1 MVANLPLHVKNDH
14 PVAQRNRRTGVVE
27 STWIDQS
34 SVSLAIRHSS
44 ISNLTSSDHKTQL
57 MTDYEKLGQFYLGKT
72 HDLKSGT
79 TSPDELVMYDSKDLT
94 THAVCVG
101 MTGSG
106 KTGLCLALLEEAA
119 IDGIPAICIDPKGDL
134 GNLMLT
140 FPKLQAGDF
149 EPWVDAQE
157 AARNGMTTSEYAGKT
172 AARWRDGLAEW
183 GQSGE
188 RIQKFRDAAEVAIYT
203 PASNAGRQIT
213 VLKSFDKPNAQV
225 LGDSEAYRARILSAV
240 SGLLALLQIDADPI
254 ASREHILLST
264 IFDSFWRNGQNIDMG
279 TLIRSIQAPS
289 FNKVGFLDLESFYPQ
304 GDRFKLAMTL
314 NNLLASPSFAAWL
327 EGEPLDIQKLLYT
340 PEGKPRLAIVS
351 ISHLSD
357 QERMFFVTI
366 LLNEMVSWMRNQTGT
381 SSLRAILYMDEVFG
395 YFPPTANPPSKQPM
409 LTLLKQAR
417 AFGLGCVLA
426 TQNPVDLDYKGLSNC
441 GTWFLGR
448 LQTERDK
455 MRVLEGLEGAANSA
469 GSTFDRQAMEQTLAG
484 LGSRVFLMNNVHEDA
499 PTIFRSRWALSYLR
513 GPVSRQQIEVLMA
526 PLKQASPSVA
536 ATAAAT
542 AAVAAQR
549 FAAPQAELPTQ
560 PTRPVLPPGIPEYFL
575 PVSMRVERVL
585 YRPSLLS
592 QSRVH
597 FIDAKNDIDNWDRVT
612 LIRLAADSMPADPW
626 IECDEWDESDL
637 PQILTETEFPDANYR
652 DLPTELTQK
661 KSYTSWATA
670 LKNHLY
676 QDRKLSVFTCEEL
689 KKTSQPGESESDFR
703 IRLRLDAREERDRL
717 IEKLRRKYAAKFST
731 LEGKLRRAEQK
742 IEKEKSQK
750 SSKTLSTAVS
760 FGTTI
765 LGALFGRKIGS
776 ATNISRAGTV
786 IRSASAAAS
795 EAGDI
800 RAAEEQYA
808 ALLQE
813 REELNT
819 TVEAEVQQISD
830 QLDTDLMKFESMEIS
845 PRKTDTA
852 VDRVALLWLPYSD
865 DGAGNISRA
874 F

>member
-1 MVANLPLHVKNDH
+1 M
-14 PVAQRNRRTGVVE
+14 
-27 STWIDQS
+27 I
-34 SVSLAIRHSS
+34 
-44 ISNLTSSDHKTQL
+44 
-57 MTDYEKLGQFYLGKT
+57 DYEKLGLFYLGKQ
-72 HDLKSGT
+72 HDLKTGVT
-79 TSPDELVMYDSKDLT
+79 DPDKLLMYDSKDLS

-140 FPKLQAGDF
+140 FPGLHAADF
-149 EPWVDAQE
+149 EPWVDPQE
-157 AARNGMTTSEYAGKT
+157 AVRSDMSITEFAKKT
-172 AARWRDGLAEW
+172 ADTWSKGLEDW

-188 RIQKFRDAAEVAIYT
+188 RIQKLRDAAEVAIYT
-203 PASNAGRQIT
+203 PASTAGRQIT
-213 VLKSFDKPNAQV
+213 VLRSFDAPNAHV
-225 LGDSEAYRARILSAV
+225 LNDAEAFRDKILSAV

-254 ASREHILLST
+254 SSREHILLST
-264 IFDSFWRNGQNIDMG
+264 IFDFFWRSNQNIEMG
-279 TLIRSIQAPS
+279 ALIRSIQTPP

-304 GDRFKLAMTL
+304 SERFKLAMTL

-340 PEGKPRLAIVS
+340 PEGKPRLAVIS
-351 ISHLSD
+351 IAHLSD

-381 SSLRAILYMDEVFG
+381 TSLRAILYMDEVFG
-395 YFPPTANPPSKQPM
+395 YFPPTANPPSKRPM

-417 AFGLGCVLA
+417 AYGLGCVLA

-455 MRVLEGLEGAANSA
+455 MRVLEGLEGAANST
-469 GSTFDRQAMEQTLAG
+469 GVKFDRQAMEQTLAG

-499 PTIFRSRWALSYLR
+499 PTVFRSRWALSYLR
-513 GPVSRQQIEVLMA
+513 GPVSRQQIETLMA
-526 PLKQASPSVA
+526 PLKQFDPVTAGTGTVA
-536 ATAAAT
+536 ATT
-542 AAVAAQR
+542 APPR
-549 FAAPQAELPTQ
+549 FAAPQAELPSQ
-560 PTRPVLPPGIPEYFL
+560 PARPVLPPGISEYFL
-575 PVSMRVERVL
+575 PANVHAARVV

-597 FIDAKNDIDNWDRVT
+597 FIDAKNGIDLWDPVT
-612 LIRLAADSMPADPW
+612 LIRLAADSVPADPW
-626 IECDEWDESDL
+626 TDSDEWDEADL
-637 PQILTETEFPDANYR
+637 PQLLTEPEFPGADYR
-652 DLPTELTQK
+652 DLPSEVTQK
-661 KSYTSWATA
+661 KSYTSWTTA

-676 QDRKLSVFTCEEL
+676 RDRKLSVFTCEEL
-689 KKTSQPGESESDFR
+689 KQTSQPGESESDFR
-703 IRLRLDAREERDRL
+703 IRLRLKAREERDRL
-717 IEKLRRKYAAKFST
+717 IEKLRRKYATKVST
-731 LEGKLRRAEQK
+731 LDGKIRRAEQK
-742 IEKEKSQK
+742 IEKEKAQK
-750 SSKTLSTAVS
+750 SSKTLSTAVN
-760 FGTTI
+760 FGTSV
-765 LGALFGRKIGS
+765 LGALFGRKVGS
-776 ATNISRAGTV
+776 ATNITRAGSV
-786 IRSASAAAS
+786 IKSASGMAS

-808 ALLQE
+808 ALLHD

-819 TVEAEVQQISD
+819 TVEAEVQQIAD
-830 QLDTDLMKFESMEIS
+830 QLDTDLMKFDSMEIS

-852 VDRVALLWLPYSD
+852 VDRIALLWLPYD
-865 DGAGNISRA
+865 DSGEGEIRRA

>member
-1 MVANLPLHVKNDH
+1 
-14 PVAQRNRRTGVVE
+14 
-27 STWIDQS
+27 
-34 SVSLAIRHSS
+34 
-44 ISNLTSSDHKTQL
+44 

-79 TSPDELVMYDSKDLT
+79 TSPDQLVMYDAKDLT

-119 IDGIPAICIDPKGDL
+119 LDGIPAICIDPKGDL

-140 FPKLQAGDF
+140 FPKLQDSDF

-157 AARNGMTTSEYAGKT
+157 ASRNGITTAEYAAKT
-172 AARWRDGLAEW
+172 ADLWRNGLTEW

-188 RIQKFRDAAEVAIYT
+188 RIQKLRDSAEVAIYT
-203 PASNAGRQIT
+203 PASSAGRQIT
-213 VLKSFDKPNAQV
+213 VLKSFDAPNVQV
-225 LGDSEAYRARILSAV
+225 LNDSEAFRGRIMSAV

-264 IFDSFWRNGQNIDMG
+264 IFDSYWRSGQNVDMG
-279 TLIRSIQAPS
+279 ALIRSIQAPP

-304 GDRFKLAMTL
+304 AERFKLAMTL
-314 NNLLASPSFAAWL
+314 NNLLASPSFAAWM

-366 LLNEMVSWMRNQTGT
+366 LLNEMVSWMRSQTGT
-381 SSLRAILYMDEVFG
+381 SSLRALLYMDEVFG
-395 YFPPTANPPSKQPM
+395 YFPPVANPPSKQPM

-499 PTIFRSRWALSYLR
+499 PTVFRSRWALSYLR

-526 PLKQASPSVA
+526 PLKKTDPA
-536 ATAAAT
+536 AGAT
-542 AAVAAQR
+542 AAVSTAAAAQR
-549 FAAPQAELPTQ
+549 FAAPQAELPSQ
-560 PTRPVLPPGIPEYFL
+560 PARPVLPPGIPEYFL
-575 PVSMRVERVL
+575 PVHMHLERVV
-585 YRPSLLS
+585 YRPSLLG

-597 FIDAKNDIDNWDRVT
+597 FIDAKNGIDLWDPVT
-612 LIRLAADSMPADPW
+612 LIRLAADSIPADPW
-626 IECDEWDESDL
+626 QESDEWDEADV
-637 PQILTETEFPDANYR
+637 PQILAEPEFQDAEYR
-652 DLPTELTQK
+652 DLPTEMTQK
-661 KSYTSWATA
+661 KSYTSWTTA

-676 QDRKLSVFTCEEL
+676 RDRKLSVFTCEEL

-703 IRLRLDAREERDRL
+703 IRLRMDAREERDRL
-717 IEKLRRKYAAKFST
+717 IEKLRRKYASKFST
-731 LEGKLRRAEQK
+731 LDDKLRRAEQK
-742 IEKEKSQK
+742 VEKEKAQK
-750 SSKTLSTAVS
+750 STKTLSTAVN
-760 FGTTI
+760 FGASV
-765 LGALFGRKIGS
+765 LGALFGRKLGS
-776 ATNISRAGTV
+776 VSNVTRAGSV
-786 IRSASAAAS
+786 IRSANAAAS

-800 RAAEEQYA
+800 RMAEEQYA

-819 TVEAEVQQISD
+819 TVEAEVQQIAD
-830 QLDTDLMKFESMEIS
+830 QLDTDLMKFDNMEIS

-852 VDRVALLWLPYSD
+852 VDRVALLWLPYAD
-865 DGAGNISRA
+865 DGAGNIERA

>member
-1 MVANLPLHVKNDH
+1 
-14 PVAQRNRRTGVVE
+14 
-27 STWIDQS
+27 
-34 SVSLAIRHSS
+34 
-44 ISNLTSSDHKTQL
+44 
-57 MTDYEKLGQFYLGKT
+57 MTDFDQNLGQFYLGRT
-72 HDLKSGT
+72 HDLKTGI
-79 TSPDELVMYDSKDLT
+79 TSLDELLMYESKDLT

-140 FPKLQAGDF
+140 FPRLQPEDF
-149 EPWVDAQE
+149 EPWVDAQD
-157 AARNGMTTSEYAGKT
+157 AARHGMSTNEYATKT
-172 AARWRDGLAEW
+172 ADTWRKGLSDW

-213 VLKSFDKPNAQV
+213 VLKSFDAPNSQV
-225 LGDSEAYRARILSAV
+225 LNDAEAFRERILSIV
-240 SGLLALLQIDADPI
+240 SGLLALLQINADPI
-254 ASREHILLST
+254 NSREHILLST
-264 IFDSFWRNGQNIDMG
+264 IFDSYWRNRQNIDMG
-279 TLIRSIQAPS
+279 ALIRSIQSPP

-304 GDRFKLAMTL
+304 NERFKLAMNL

-340 PEGKPRLAIVS
+340 PKGKPRLAVIS
-351 ISHLSD
+351 IAHLSD
-357 QERMFFVTI
+357 PERMFFVTI

-381 SSLRAILYMDEVFG
+381 SSLRALLYMDEVFG
-395 YFPPTANPPSKQPM
+395 YFPPTANPPSKRPM

-417 AFGLGCVLA
+417 AYGLGCVLA

-455 MRVLEGLEGAANSA
+455 MRVLEGLEGAANSV
-469 GSTFDRQAMEQTLAG
+469 GSTFHRQAMEQTLAG

-499 PTIFRSRWALSYLR
+499 PTVFHSRWALSYLR
-513 GPVSRQQIEVLMA
+513 GPVSRQQIETLMA
-526 PLKQASPSVA
+526 PLKNSDQPSTNTEAVKASPRFVA
-536 ATAAAT
+536 LQ
-542 AAVAAQR
+542 VEMPSQSI
-549 FAAPQAELPTQ
+549 
-560 PTRPVLPPGIPEYFL
+560 RPMLPPGISEYFL
-575 PVSMRVERVL
+575 PTTTHTVRVV

-597 FIDAKNDIDNWDRVT
+597 FINAKHGIDLWDSVT
-612 LIRLAADSMPADPW
+612 LIRLAADSVPADPW
-626 IECDEWDESDL
+626 MECDEWDETGL
-637 PQILTETEFPDANYR
+637 PQLLAEPEFADADYR
-652 DLPTELTQK
+652 DLPSEVTQK
-661 KSYTSWATA
+661 KSYTIWKTA

-676 QDRKLSVFTCEEL
+676 RDRKLSVFTCEEL
-689 KKTSQPGESESDFR
+689 KQTSTPGESESNFR
-703 IRLRLDAREERDRL
+703 IRLRMNAREERDRRV
-717 IEKLRRKYAAKFST
+717 EKLRRKYATKYST
-731 LEGKLRRAEQK
+731 LDDKIRRAEQK
-742 IEKEKSQK
+742 IEKEKAQK

-760 FGTTI
+760 FGTSV
-765 LGALFGRKIGS
+765 LGALFGRKLAS
-776 ATNISRAGTV
+776 ATKITRAGSV
-786 IRSASAAAS
+786 IKSASKIAS

-819 TVEAEVQQISD
+819 TVETEVQQIAD
-830 QLDTDLMKFESMEIS
+830 QLDMDVMKFGSMELS
-845 PRKTDTA
+845 PRKTDTS
-852 VDRVALLWLPYSD
+852 VDRIALLWLPYVD
-865 DGAGNISRA
+865 DGVGSIARA